1 MVYLKKSIEEQL
13 LGNKNN
19 IVDNE
24 RKSLYIEMKNQD
36 QELLIEKGMEEK
48 NNNEDND
55 GAYIRN
61 TGFNIND
68 DNEIRSSN
76 LVNDDNDND
85 NNNNNNE
92 NIENNNNNNENI
104 ENIENNNNNEILNE
118 NNENEKLN
126 EE

>member
-1 MVYLKKSIEEQL
+1 M

-19 IVDNE
+19 IIDNE
-24 RKSLYIEMKNQD
+24 RKSLYIEMNNQD

-85 NNNNNNE
+85 NNNNNE

-104 ENIENNNNNEILNE
+104 ENIENNNNEILNE

>member
-1 MVYLKKSIEEQL
+1 M

-85 NNNNNNE
+85 NNNNNNNE
-92 NIENNNNNNENI
+92 NIENNNNNNENF